1 VVWLTKTIQ
10 KFKFNEKLIER
21 TSRICKA
28 MSEPIRLRLLGELGV
43 HKQGKYES
51 VGELAKALDKDQSVI
66 YRHIQILEKA
76 GLLTTSK
83 KGSTLF
89 SNTTTNAGEIIN
101 FFRKQK

>member
-1 VVWLTKTIQ
+1 MVGLTIQ
-10 KFKFNEKLIER
+10 KFRFNEALIEK

-28 MSEPIRLRLLGELGV
+28 MAEPIRLRILGTLGV
-43 HKQGKYES
+43 HKQGKCES
-51 VGELAKALDKDQSVI
+51 VGELAKALEKDQSVI
-66 YRHIQILEKA
+66 YRHVQILEKA

-89 SNTTTNAGEIIN
+89 SCTTKNAGTIIN